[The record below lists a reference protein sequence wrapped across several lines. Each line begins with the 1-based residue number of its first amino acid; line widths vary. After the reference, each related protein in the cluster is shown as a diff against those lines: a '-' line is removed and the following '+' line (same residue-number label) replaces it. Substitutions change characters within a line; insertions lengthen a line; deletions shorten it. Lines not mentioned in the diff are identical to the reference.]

1 MSVSEGRC
9 WWEAFVLGP
18 HPGGGTAVWLNGD
31 HLVVTETLWG
41 PLVLF
46 ILCFDSVTF

>member
-1 MSVSEGRC
+1 MSVSEGRR
-9 WWEAFVLGP
+9 WWEALVLGP
-18 HPGGGTAVWLNGD
+18 HPGGGTAVWLNDD

-46 ILCFDSVTF
+46 ILCFDSGTF